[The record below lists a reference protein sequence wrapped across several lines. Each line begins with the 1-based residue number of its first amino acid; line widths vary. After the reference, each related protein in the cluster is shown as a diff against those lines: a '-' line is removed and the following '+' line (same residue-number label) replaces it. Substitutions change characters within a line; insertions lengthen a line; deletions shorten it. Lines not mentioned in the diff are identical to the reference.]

1 MRDMPHRKNRSSRIF
16 RVSSEMRRF
25 IRITEANTRSESA
38 SAAACRGKQD
48 GGDGTFFAHKA
59 PAGKIGARHLPIPQL
74 LLRNVERVAVEQHKI
89 RNLFPLSRKSD
100 KKTPGLHRP
109 GGFFHQ
115 LNAFAVK

>member
-1 MRDMPHRKNRSSRIF
+1 
-16 RVSSEMRRF
+16 MRRF

-74 LLRNVERVAVEQHKI
+74 LLRNVEQAAAKHAKSAFR
-89 RNLFPLSRKSD
+89 FP
-100 KKTPGLHRP
+100 
-109 GGFFHQ
+109 
-115 LNAFAVK
+115 